1 MNDFIC
7 KKCGAAHNFFL
18 KEKEVGTGIATGLH
32 CAYCNAWQ
40 KWVGAKEL
48 KILIPEAVAYE
59 TIQKQQVSQEE
70 KTIDE
75 RIEELRKTIVALQD
89 LKARFVAVRAEKE
102 KKKAEEE
109 NNSMQTFVLNLEDL
123 PPVEENDNPPWD

>member
-32 CAYCNAWQ
+32 CAHCNTWQ

-89 LKARFVAVRAEKE
+89 LKARFAAVRAEKE

-109 NNSMQTFVLNLEDL
+109 NNSMQTFVPNLEDL